1 MKRTK
6 SKPKAKANRKRVPL
20 TPFTV
25 DVRIRVEL
33 DHAIEVEARN
43 HEEARKKALKI
54 ADGLIYDNHLLDGEM
69 WDFGFE
75 VQNIE
80 RADLPDAVF
89 K

>member
-1 MKRTK
+1 MCAMKTRK
-6 SKPKAKANRKRVPL
+6 KAKTKRVPL
-20 TPFTV
+20 KPFIV

-43 HEEARKKALKI
+43 YEQARNKALKT
-54 ADGLIYDNHLLDGEM
+54 AQEMIYDTHLLDGVM

-80 RADLPDAVF
+80 RADLSDAVF